1 MEDREIRVIAQ
12 EMTDLEMY
20 RRFIKNKHKGNEDD
34 YEILSTPPGYSF
46 DVIQTVGGEQAAIEL
61 KTRMEYSYEQFN
73 DIYFEKSKVI
83 NILMCAKAF
92 GYSGSFFCTFY
103 PKSDKVVI
111 ISFNDIEWDKVW
123 EGTHPILK
131 IGWEWANKR
140 TANSRSEKTL
150 KEVVYFPLKHTDNI
164 TYVYSYPGLKEEY
177 NTLYKQ
183 NKKKVIS
190 SGDGF

>member
-20 RRFIKNKHKGNEDD
+20 RRFIKNKHKGNEDE

-46 DVIQTVGGEQAAIEL
+46 DVIQTVEGQTSAIEL
-61 KTRMEYSYEQFN
+61 KTRMEYSYEQYDN
-73 DIYFEKSKVI
+73 IYFEKSKVI
-83 NILMCAKAF
+83 SVLRCARSF
-92 GYSGSFFCTFY
+92 GYCGAFFCTFY

-111 ISFNDIEWDKVW
+111 ISLNDIEWDKVW
-123 EGTHPILK
+123 DGTHQVLR

-140 TANSRSEKTL
+140 TADSREEKTL
-150 KEVVYFPLKHTDNI
+150 KEVVYFPLKHTDKI
-164 TYVYSYPGLKEEY
+164 TYVYRYPGLKEEY

-183 NKKKVIS
+183 NKKKVS
-190 SGDGF
+190 NGYEP